1 MVNQN
6 LRIVRGNGE
15 TVEVNKNLYE
25 ILKKLPAP
33 MSKMDLSDN
42 QKFWYKYFGQ
52 ILIDS
57 KKLTKPD
64 LIHLHSLARSVDYYL
79 QAESEINKRGYTGG
93 LVQIFA
99 TGASNVSG
107 HVTLRE
113 KMLKEIDNASKHF
126 GFSFKDRMKLNESS
140 EQSTQL
146 SLFEKEMFAKNG

>member
-1 MVNQN
+1 MKNEIMKV
-6 LRIVRGNGE
+6 VRGDGE
-15 TVEVNKNLYE
+15 MIEVNKNLYE
-25 ILKKLPAP
+25 ILKTLPAP
-33 MSKMDLSDN
+33 LSRMDLSKD

-52 ILIDS
+52 MLIDS

-79 QAESEINKRGYTGG
+79 QAENEINKRGYTGG

-126 GFSFKDRMKLNESS
+126 GFSFKDRMKLNETS
-140 EQSTQL
+140 EPTAQL
-146 SLFEKEMFAKNG
+146 SLFEKEMLAKNG